1 MPQVVDGSLSN
12 PGGGTECFLEAVCS
26 GSWERARTRVL
37 PSLTATESAR
47 ASKIHN
53 LTPVLPLC
61 SHSPR
66 GKGVGRMILGGERKH
81 SCFLSLLLVSSLPL
95 LQAEYFS
102 CGENEFYNQTTS
114 SCQACPQCQPGQEP
128 YMNCGYGVKD
138 EDYDCVPC
146 PAGKFSKGK
155 YEICRRHK
163 DCDALYR
170 ATVLTAGT
178 AESDAECG
186 QCLPGYYILETRPRN
201 IYGMVCHSCQNAP
214 RNTKECMRSTAV
226 SSGRVPSVPSTSASI
241 MPRPHKDPTGQGHL
255 ATALII
261 AMSTIFIMAIAIVMI
276 IMFYILRAKPSG
288 QACCTGQVVKA
299 VEAQTIKQED
309 KKETQDTAKY
319 SEKDEFDKLKPAPP
333 KTAKSENDAS
343 SENEQLLSRSIDSD
357 EEAALEKQGSADLC
371 LLSLVHLT
379 RDKSC
384 LPVTNSTVSSS
395 CSKTTAIQSRRK
407 KILDLYTKA
416 CSVTEGLSPTELPF
430 DCLEK
435 TSRMLSATYSADKAV
450 VKTWRHL
457 AEAFGLK
464 RDEIGGMTD
473 GLQLFDRISAAGYS
487 IPDLLTRLVQI
498 ERLDAVESLC
508 ADILGG
514 VEGGSPP
521 ISPALSSRC
530 ASV

>member
-1 MPQVVDGSLSN
+1 MSQ
-12 PGGGTECFLEAVCS
+12 
-26 GSWERARTRVL
+26 
-37 PSLTATESAR
+37 
-47 ASKIHN
+47 
-53 LTPVLPLC
+53 
-61 SHSPR
+61 
-66 GKGVGRMILGGERKH
+66 GREHRH
-81 SCFLSLLLVSSLPL
+81 SCFVSFLLVSTLPL
-95 LQAEYFS
+95 LQAEHSS
-102 CGENEFYNQTTS
+102 CGENEFYNQTS
-114 SCQACPQCQPGQEP
+114 GSCQACPRCQPGQEP
-128 YMNCGYGVKD
+128 YMNCGYGSKD
-138 EDYDCVPC
+138 EEYDCVPC

-178 AESDAECG
+178 VESDAECG
-186 QCLPGYYILETRPRN
+186 PCLPGYYILENRPRN

-214 RNTKECMRSTAV
+214 RNTKECMRGTAV
-226 SSGRVPSVPSTSASI
+226 SSGRTPSVSSTSATI
-241 MPRPHKDPTGQGHL
+241 FPHPHKDPTGQGHL

-261 AMSTIFIMAIAIVMI
+261 AMSTIFIMAIAIVLI
-276 IMFYILRAKPSG
+276 IMFYILKAKPNG

-299 VEAQTIKQED
+299 VEAQTNKQED
-309 KKETQDTAKY
+309 KKETQDNATIFP
-319 SEKDEFDKLKPAPP
+319 EKDEFDKLKPTPP
-333 KTAKSENDAS
+333 KTVKSENDAS

-357 EEAALEKQGSADLC
+357 EEAALDKQGTADLC

-379 RDKSC
+379 RDKTCSSISNNNN
-384 LPVTNSTVSSS
+384 NSSKSTGVFSSLLQ
-395 CSKTTAIQSRRK
+395 IQSRRK

-416 CSVTEGLSPTELPF
+416 CSVAEGLSPTELPF

-435 TSRMLSATYSADKAV
+435 TSRMLSSTYSADKAV

-457 AEAFGLK
+457 AEGFGLK

-473 GLQLFDRISAAGYS
+473 GMQLFDRISAAGYS
-487 IPDLLTRLVQI
+487 IPDLLTKLVQI

-514 VEGGSPP
+514 AEGAPP
-521 ISPALSSRC
+521 VGAALASRC